1 MDSTQPPA
9 AVAGD
14 FAAVVVVA
22 VVVGLVAAAVAGEV
36 VAVAS
41 SMACS
46 AAAIA
51 SMTAWVRVK
60 RYNRALDCKQG
71 KQHLSLEDIEQPETD
86 ALQIYHTCTA

>member
-1 MDSTQPPA
+1 M
-9 AVAGD
+9 AGD

-22 VVVGLVAAAVAGEV
+22 VVTGLVTALVAGEV

-51 SMTAWVRVK
+51 SMTAWVRVN
-60 RYNRALDCKQG
+60 RYNRALDCIQD
-71 KQHLSLEDIEQPETD
+71 KQHLRLEEVEQLVTNT
-86 ALQIYHTCTA
+86 L

>member
-1 MDSTQPPA
+1 M
-9 AVAGD
+9 AGD

-22 VVVGLVAAAVAGEV
+22 VVVGLVTAAVAGEV

-51 SMTAWVRVK
+51 SMTAWVKVN

-71 KQHLSLEDIEQPETD
+71 KQHLSFEEVEQPEMNT
-86 ALQIYHTCTA
+86 LQIHPQHTCTA